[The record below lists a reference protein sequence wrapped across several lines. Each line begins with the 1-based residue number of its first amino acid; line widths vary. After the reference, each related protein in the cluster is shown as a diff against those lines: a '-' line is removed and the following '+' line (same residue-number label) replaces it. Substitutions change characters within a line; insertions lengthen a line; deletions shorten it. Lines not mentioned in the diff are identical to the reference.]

1 MPSETECHNVAV
13 IDEVS
18 KIVIVAARLL
28 VEHSYRTRKSLFAAS
43 VITRQAGLGRKI
55 FPC

>member
-1 MPSETECHNVAV
+1 VPSETECHNVAV